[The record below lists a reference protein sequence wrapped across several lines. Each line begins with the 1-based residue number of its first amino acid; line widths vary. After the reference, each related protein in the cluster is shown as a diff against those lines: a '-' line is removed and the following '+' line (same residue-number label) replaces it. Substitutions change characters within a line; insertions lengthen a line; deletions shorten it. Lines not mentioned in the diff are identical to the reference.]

1 MMDVVGLLST
11 NLGVALAFVAALWL
25 DGRLPRPLRAAR
37 LLFGVGLASCLV
49 VLAAT
54 AVSAWF
60 LFLA

>member
-25 DGRLPRPLRAAR
+25 DRRLPRPLRASR

-49 VLAAT
+49 VFAAT